1 MSPHGSGVRVKWE
14 RTGLTAST
22 YHPQANRPPR
32 RWYLRCGRQVFVE
45 RPRDQKFLN
54 SISIRHIAN
63 SIRTHGTV
71 RCDARNA
78 ATCACEPQC
87 AREAADVISE
97 VNRCPRRVGL
107 GHPVWRPGWRPEAP
121 GGSRVRCTRRPG
133 WARNRPRRPQWDRRT
148 LGWQGIMNTTV
159 NFTFQFLQHK
169 FQILSQF
176 LCSLLTHRTVLT
188 SPTARYSQYSQYP
201 RYAQRRRPPHD
212 SPTVGGPVGHAH
224 TPRQPTHAAASLRVH
239 AV

>member
-1 MSPHGSGVRVKWE
+1 MGTDGLNCEYLSPAGD
-14 RTGLTAST
+14 
-22 YHPQANRPPR
+22 RPPR

-71 RCDARNA
+71 RCNACNA
-78 ATCACEPQC
+78 AMCVCVSVC
-87 AREAADVISE
+87 AREATDVISE
-97 VNRCPRRVGL
+97 ANRCTRRVGL
-107 GHPVWRPGWRPEAP
+107 GHQSGA
-121 GGSRVRCTRRPG
+121 GLAAGSSRRIEG
-133 WARNRPRRPQWDRRT
+133 AMHSRTWLARNQPQRPQWDRGT

-176 LCSLLTHRTVLT
+176 LCSLRTHRTVLT

-201 RYAQRRRPPHD
+201 RYAQRRRPPHA
-212 SPTVGGPVGHAH
+212 SSTVGRPVGHAH
-224 TPRQPTHAAASLRVH
+224 TRKQAKHAATSLRVH